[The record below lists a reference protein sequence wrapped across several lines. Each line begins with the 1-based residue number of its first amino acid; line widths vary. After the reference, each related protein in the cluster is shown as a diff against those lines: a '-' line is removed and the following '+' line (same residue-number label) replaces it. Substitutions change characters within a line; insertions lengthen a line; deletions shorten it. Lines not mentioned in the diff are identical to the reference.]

1 MFGQFFGNYLLQR
14 KLITVDQLRDVL
26 TLQDS
31 VKVKIGIMA
40 IDAGYMNARQVE
52 QVHRLQ
58 ASVDK
63 RFGEIAIGEGYL
75 NEEQLSE
82 LLARQN
88 ARHLL
93 ISQALIDK
101 EIMTFEQVE
110 RTLSDFSNDSGLSDA
125 EFEALR
131 NNDVETITAAFVKM
145 PDLGNPDVYS
155 SYFSLFVRNLVRFVD
170 GGIVLNRA
178 ERIKE
183 EPFDCLIHQEMD
195 GRFKVFTGLGGP
207 EAAMACFAGRFA
219 KSPMTCMDDEAC
231 DSLGEFMN
239 VQNGLFLSKLSDDWV
254 ELELAPAAVRKASKI
269 KSVGAVYKVPFSLS
283 FGEFNFFIGLGSPS
297 FDET

>member
-1 MFGQFFGNYLLQR
+1 MFSQFFGNYLLQR
-14 KLITVDQLRDVL
+14 KLITANQLRDVL
-26 TLQDS
+26 ALQDS

-75 NEEQLSE
+75 DEDHLSD

-110 RTLSDFSNDSGLSDA
+110 RTLADFRNDSGLSDA
-125 EFEALR
+125 ELEALR
-131 NNDVETITAAFVKM
+131 KNDVETITATFVRM
-145 PDLGNPDVYS
+145 PDLGSPDVYS
-155 SYFSLFVRNLVRFVD
+155 GYFSLFVRNLVRFID

-183 EPFDCLIHQEMD
+183 ESFDCLIHQEMD
-195 GRFKVFTGLGGP
+195 GRFKVFTGLAGP
-207 EAAMACFAGRFA
+207 EAAMASFAGRFA
-219 KSPMTCMDDEAC
+219 KSSMTCMDDEAC
-231 DSLGEFMN
+231 DSLKEFMN
-239 VQNGLFLSKLSDDWV
+239 VQNGLFLSKLSNDWV
-254 ELELAPAAVRKASKI
+254 ELELAPSEVRRASKI
-269 KSVGAVYKVPFSLS
+269 KSVGVAYKVPFSLS
-283 FGEFNFFIGLGSPS
+283 FGEFDFFIGLGSPT
-297 FDET
+297 FEAK